1 MTKLKIAYRD
11 PASLTPYGNNP
22 RENDNAVPYL
32 MNSIER
38 YGFLVPVVVDRH
50 DVIVAGHTRV
60 KAALELGL
68 KEVPVV
74 CAADLTPE
82 KVAEFRLIDNK
93 ISELSWWDQDKLKLE
108 MDKLDLS
115 WEDYG
120 FEPMMMPE
128 DLPVW
133 DGPEE
138 SSDEGGAGSDDG
150 PGKPYAAVEGGCR
163 LLVTVPEDTDPDS
176 IIDLL
181 KGEGC
186 RVKVMD

>member
-1 MTKLKIAYRD
+1 MTKLKITYRD
-11 PASLTPYGNNP
+11 PASLTPYADNP

-38 YGFLVPVVVDRH
+38 YGFLIPVVVDKH

-60 KAALELGL
+60 KAAMELGL
-68 KEVPVV
+68 KEVPVI

-82 KVAEFRLIDNK
+82 KVDEFRLIDNK
-93 ISELSWWDQDKLKLE
+93 ISELSWWNQDKLKLE
-108 MDKLDLS
+108 MDKLDLA

-120 FEPMMMPE
+120 FEPMIMPD

-133 DGPEE
+133 DGPVEE
-138 SSDEGGAGSDDG
+138 EEAGGDTETDDQ
-150 PGKPYAAVEGGCR
+150 PAYTAVEGGCR
-163 LLVTVPEDTDPDS
+163 LLVTVPESMDPDG
-176 IIDLL
+176 IVELL

>member
-1 MTKLKIAYRD
+1 MTKLKITYRD
-11 PASLTPYGNNP
+11 PASLTPYADNP

-38 YGFLVPVVVDRH
+38 YGFLIPVVVDRH

-60 KAALELGL
+60 KAAMELGL
-68 KEVPVV
+68 TEVPVV
-74 CAADLTPE
+74 CATDLTPE
-82 KVAEFRLIDNK
+82 KVDEFRLVDNK
-93 ISELSWWDQDKLKLE
+93 ISELSWWDQDKLKSE
-108 MDKLDLS
+108 MDKLDLA

-120 FEPMMMPE
+120 FEPMIMPD

-133 DGPEE
+133 DGPEVTAE
-138 SSDEGGAGSDDG
+138 EQDDAGADEQTTYTAT
-150 PGKPYAAVEGGCR
+150 EGGCR
-163 LLVTVPEDTDPDS
+163 LLVTVPEDMDPDS